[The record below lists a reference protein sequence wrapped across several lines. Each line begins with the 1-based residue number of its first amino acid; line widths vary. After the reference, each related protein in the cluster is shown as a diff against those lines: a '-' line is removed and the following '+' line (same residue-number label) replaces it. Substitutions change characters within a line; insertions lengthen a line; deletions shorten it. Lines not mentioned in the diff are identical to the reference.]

1 MSYIALQLRSNRFR
15 LSVIAVA
22 FATVSAACGG
32 SDASEDSLPPLEVTS
47 TEASVVELVD
57 PDGFSAALAASPEME
72 LINVHIPYEDH
83 IDGTDAFIAFDS
95 ILESA
100 DLPTDKQAPIALY
113 CRSGN
118 MSAQA
123 AAALAG
129 AGYTNVIDLDGGM
142 NAWEADGNP
151 LIDDPTVA
159 E

>member
-1 MSYIALQLRSNRFR
+1 MSYNLRHLRPNR
-15 LSVIAVA
+15 LHLAVIAVA
-22 FATVSAACGG
+22 VATVSTACGG
-32 SDASEDSLPPLEVTS
+32 SDTSEASLPAVEATS
-47 TEASVVELVD
+47 PESNPVELID
-57 PDGFSAALAASPEME
+57 PDEFGGALAARPEMP

-83 IDGTDAFIAFDS
+83 IEGTDAFIAFDS

-100 DLPTDKQAPIALY
+100 DLPTDKAAPIALY

-123 AAALAG
+123 SAALAD

-151 LIDDPTVA
+151 LISDPSVA